1 MGRRAKTRS
10 RRAQAEPEDEATL
23 IRKAASV
30 NAIRTWDD
38 VEHESADEFDAAKD
52 RVLVGMGQQQ
62 DDASDESD
70 EEVLGVHAA
79 DSASEGSSDGGDDNT
94 AFYSDS
100 DNDNDAQREWME
112 DGAWGKQKYNYYDA
126 DDIGSD
132 SEDDEAAAKEEE
144 EEALRLQRKQLDALD
159 EDDFIDELGA
169 QLGVGDSNSR
179 LVAADD
185 DGQAQLDLDGISLGA
200 DGMSDAKRQALL
212 QLPESEKLRVL
223 QAESP
228 ELLSLAADMK
238 AQWAAVRNDLKPTL
252 DRASKLG
259 VRADDHPAL
268 AFYAAKFQ
276 LAMTYL
282 NNVAVYFVIKAST
295 SEQRANVAL
304 RDHPVIGAI
313 VELRRRLEMMDALQ
327 ERLAPLL
334 QLFAEELDNGTV
346 GAHAQ
351 PEQLPASDVEM
362 ADAEPASPIP
372 APPKARTK
380 PRRKTNKQAFLDS
393 AAAADPS
400 DSYREL
406 QAMFKKSHKKREA
419 AAGWDALADGD
430 LGDQDRLDQDD
441 AEDKARAIRRL
452 RNHAKRVVQARSKR
466 EARHKMSGDA
476 DLPYKSR
483 TERLRLDNVPR
494 APAGDDLGMDLD
506 MDLDS
511 DVGEASADKDDYYS
525 EIVQRKQRAQ
535 AEKDARKQEQWR
547 TMVAANEA
555 EEAAVDDDAKRGVN
569 YQILKNK
576 GMMPRRAKE
585 SRNPRVKR
593 RKRFEKA
600 QKKLGS
606 TVAQVRTLEGNY
618 GGEATGIK
626 SALSRS
632 TRFG

>member
-1 MGRRAKTRS
+1 MGRRQKTRS
-10 RRAQAEPEDEATL
+10 RKAQTEPEDEATL
-23 IRKAASV
+23 IRKAASIK
-30 NAIRTWDD
+30 AIQTWDD

-52 RVLVGMGQQQ
+52 KVLVGMGRQKEA
-62 DDASDESD
+62 ASDESD

-79 DSASEGSSDGGDDNT
+79 DSASEASSDDADDNT

-100 DNDNDAQREWME
+100 EQDDNAQREWME

-159 EDDFIDELGA
+159 EGDFIDELGV

-185 DGQAQLDLDGISLGA
+185 DGQAQLDLDGISLGV
-200 DGMSDAKRQALL
+200 DGISDAKRQALL

-238 AQWAAVRNDLKPTL
+238 VQWATVRNDLKPTL
-252 DRASKLG
+252 DRASELG

-268 AFYAAKFQ
+268 AFYAAKYQ

-334 QLFAEELDNGTV
+334 QLFAEELDNGTA
-346 GAHAQ
+346 GTHAQSEQ
-351 PEQLPASDVEM
+351 PEQPSVSDVEM
-362 ADAEPASPIP
+362 VDVEPSPMPIQ
-372 APPKARTK
+372 PKARSK
-380 PRRKTNKQAFLDS
+380 SRRKADKQMFLAP
-393 AAAADPS
+393 AAVSDPS
-400 DSYREL
+400 DSYRQL

-419 AAGWDALADGD
+419 TTGWDALADGD

-452 RNHAKRVVQARSKR
+452 RNHAKRVVQARGRR
-466 EARHKMSGDA
+466 EAREKMSGDT

-483 TERLRLDNVPR
+483 SERLRLDNVPR

-506 MDLDS
+506 S
-511 DVGEASADKDDYYS
+511 DVGEASADDKEDYYN

-547 TMVAANEA
+547 QMVAANEA
-555 EEAAVDDDAKRGVN
+555 EEAAVDDGAKRSVN

-576 GMMPRRAKE
+576 GMMPRRAKDN
-585 SRNPRVKR
+585 RNPRVKR

-606 TVAQVRTLEGNY
+606 SVAQVRTLEGNY